1 MNYRERMEDTVSRDS
16 KGGAAEYRRDGWLR
30 QSKSWKKPGKQT
42 TVLGALMELSI
53 LQCKT
58 GEAGPCASAIGR
70 WGRVCMRFM
79 GCRQRLSA
87 SHFIR

>member
-1 MNYRERMEDTVSRDS
+1 M
-16 KGGAAEYRRDGWLR
+16 
-30 QSKSWKKPGKQT
+30 
-42 TVLGALMELSI
+42 LGALMELSI

-79 GCRQRLSA
+79 GVPAALNCQPLHTLSRA
-87 SHFIR
+87 SMSSSSSSA